1 MQTEKKTFFF
11 RNNEYSIDEMIE
23 RIYAEN
29 FIEFFKGYLTAETK
43 QQPSKKNCLLG
54 LGNAYPDDED
64 TVRLKITQAFEEIG
78 RKGDKL
84 SVNLFRLTEV
94 EIDVTPRIKSEIE
107 DLITTKT
114 NIRNR
119 DSLSRNLEYDLF
131 LENVNYNQSSV
142 DFRFRVDKTE
152 VVTNPIPT
160 QIIKSTFVE
169 VRLYTA
175 TKLAAMYKLDIT
187 DTQAI
192 QILSVVSLLFKRYTP
207 RIEKISLDEAQL
219 IMINLKL
226 KGLVSSPKFKSDDDL
241 RVDIYGVGPQHQNNN
256 IMQFIEG
263 SSSLKMYELAIQCII
278 EGHACNLKLTNDGG
292 IYVGTPVNPKVLDF
306 IILQLN
312 WVIHHKKFYNDI
324 EQIMIQTFKRIK
336 PSILQYHLATKIK
349 KVEEDLK
356 KVVEGS
362 KLNVQKRKLLFTV
375 LTNLGL
381 ESVMMLEDDQI
392 LNVINEE
399 LKDEEINI
407 DNYGYLKSFFS
418 DYFVSYR
425 HKNRTDSDDLSK
437 YVVILICSFYT
448 KFKDDVVGI
457 IEEYKIKTE
466 EWSECLVQRTS

>member
-23 RIYAEN
+23 RIYADD
-29 FIEFFKGYLTAETK
+29 FIEFFKGYLTEETK

-54 LGNAYPDDED
+54 LGNAYPDDGEM
-64 TVRLKITQAFEEIG
+64 VRSKITQAFQQIG

-84 SVNLFRLTEV
+84 SVNLFRLAEV
-94 EIDVTPRIKSEIE
+94 EIDVTTSIKAEIA

-114 NIRNR
+114 NIRHR
-119 DSLSRNLEYDLF
+119 DSLSTNLEYDLF
-131 LENVNYNQSSV
+131 LEDVNYNQSSV

-152 VVTNPIPT
+152 LVTNPIPT
-160 QIIKSTFVE
+160 QIIRSTFVE

-175 TKLAAMYKLDIT
+175 TKLAAIYKLDIT
-187 DTQAI
+187 DTQAL
-192 QILSVVSLLFKRYTP
+192 QILSVVSLLFKRYLP

-292 IYVGTPVNPKVLDF
+292 IYIGTPVSPKVLDF
-306 IILQLN
+306 IILELN
-312 WVIHHKKFYNDI
+312 WVIYNKKFYNGI

-336 PSILQYHLATKIK
+336 PSIIQYRLTAKIK

-356 KVVEGS
+356 KVVEDS
-362 KLNVQKRKLLFTV
+362 KLNVQKRKLLFTI

-381 ESVMMLEDDQI
+381 ESVVMLEEKQV
-392 LNVINEE
+392 LNVIKEE

-407 DNYGYLKSFFS
+407 DNYGYLQSFFS
-418 DYFVSYR
+418 DYFVSHRY
-425 HKNRTDSDDLSK
+425 KNRADADELSK
-437 YVVILICSFYT
+437 CIVTLICHFYA
-448 KFKDDVVGI
+448 KFKDDVVRI